1 MSNKE
6 KNVTLVRDE
15 DKNFIRALTELSPE
29 KKILVKGIL
38 IGLDLQKEPAPAS
51 TTHRILG
58 RPR

>member
-1 MSNKE
+1 MSDKE

-38 IGLDLQKEPAPAS
+38 IGLDLQKEPAPARS
-51 TTHRILG
+51 
-58 RPR
+58 